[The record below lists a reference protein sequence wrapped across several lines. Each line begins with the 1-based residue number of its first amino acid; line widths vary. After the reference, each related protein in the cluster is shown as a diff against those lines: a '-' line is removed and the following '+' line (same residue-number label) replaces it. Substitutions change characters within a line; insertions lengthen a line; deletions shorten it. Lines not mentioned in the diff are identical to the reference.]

1 MDNNTWNNL
10 SKIEQEEIKVM
21 GADFTRQ
28 VLNSNALD
36 ARDFW
41 VKYEVRLDEDCY
53 FIFEKCTGQKFG
65 TFKSKSENVM
75 NALMTNAIQNYG
87 R

>member
-1 MDNNTWNNL
+1 MDINTWNNL

-28 VLNSNALD
+28 VLNSNTSD

-41 VKYEVRLDEDCY
+41 IKYEVRLDEDYY
-53 FIFEKCTGQKFG
+53 FIFEKSTGLKFG
-65 TFKSKSENVM
+65 TFKSKSKNVM
-75 NALMTNAIQNYG
+75 NALMTDAIQNYG

>member
-1 MDNNTWNNL
+1 MDINTWNNL

-41 VKYEVRLDEDCY
+41 MKYEVKLDKDYY
-53 FIFEKCTGQKFG
+53 FIFEKSTRQKLG

-75 NALMTNAIQNYG
+75 NTLMTNAIQNYG

>member
-1 MDNNTWNNL
+1 MDINTWNNL

-41 VKYEVRLDEDCY
+41 MKYEVRFDEDYY
-53 FIFEKCTGQKFG
+53 FIFEKSTRQKFG